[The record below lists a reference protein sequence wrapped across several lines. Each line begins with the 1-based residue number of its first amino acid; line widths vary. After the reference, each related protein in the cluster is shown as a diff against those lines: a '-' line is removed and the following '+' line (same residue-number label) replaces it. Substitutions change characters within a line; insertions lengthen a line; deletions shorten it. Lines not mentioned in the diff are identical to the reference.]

1 MVQLGQALN
10 NESLRRLKSFLDEE
24 ADTKPII
31 DNYVKGLVKDLQN
44 TFGRDTVKVKGTDIN
59 VAYKVLTDAENNKIQ
74 FFDLKPYFQRSAKV
88 KISKNGGWYLKIPI
102 GHTASQF
109 RSAYGSKAWNQI
121 SHVQFGTT
129 VNPDVNMQ
137 RLQKVLSNSGGL
149 TSNTLGYR
157 WKSSSITRVPSA
169 NGGNRGSYI
178 QFRTVSN
185 RSDPNSWIN
194 SKSDINRRIIE
205 ETNTDEEARE
215 VANIINAAIERVI
228 SNYNRSVNNYGS

>member
-149 TSNTLGYR
+149 TSNSLGYQ

-185 RSDPNSWIN
+185 RSDPNSWVIGRKSIEQGINNNTDNQQQAEAVAQVIN
-194 SKSDINRRIIE
+194 S
-205 ETNTDEEARE
+205 
-215 VANIINAAIERVI
+215 AIERIV
-228 SNYNRSVNNYGS
+228 SQYNSKGGEN

>member
-31 DNYVKGLVKDLQN
+31 ENYVKGLAKDLRN
-44 TFGRDTVKVKGTDIN
+44 TFGRDTVKVQGTDIN
-59 VAYKVLTDAENNKIQ
+59 IAYKVLTDAENNKVQ
-74 FFDLKPYFQRSAKV
+74 FFDLKPYFQRSAKA

-102 GHTASQF
+102 RHTAAQF

-149 TSNTLGYR
+149 ASNPLGYQ
-157 WKSSSITRVPSA
+157 WQSSSITRIPSA

-185 RSDPNSWIN
+185 RSNSSSWIVGR
-194 SKSDINRRIIE
+194 KSIEQGINN
-205 ETNTDEEARE
+205 NTDSQQQAEE
-215 VANIINAAIERVI
+215 VAQVINAAIERIV
-228 SNYNRSVNNYGS
+228 NQYNSKGGEY

>member
-31 DNYVKGLVKDLQN
+31 ENYVKGLAKDLRN
-44 TFGRDTVKVKGTDIN
+44 TFGRDTVKVQGTDIN
-59 VAYKVLTDAENNKIQ
+59 IAYKVLTDAENNKVQ
-74 FFDLKPYFQRSAKV
+74 FFDLKPYFQRSAKA

-102 GHTASQF
+102 RHTAAQF

-129 VNPDVNMQ
+129 ANPDVNMQ

-149 TSNTLGYR
+149 ASNPLGYQ
-157 WKSSSITRVPSA
+157 WKSSSITRIPSA

-185 RSDPNSWIN
+185 RSNPSSWIN
-194 SKSDINRRIIE
+194 SRSDINRRIIE
-205 ETNTDEEARE
+205 ETNTDEEAQE
-215 VANIINAAIERVI
+215 VAQVINAAIERIV
-228 SNYNRSVNNYGS
+228 NQYNSKGGEY

>member
-31 DNYVKGLVKDLQN
+31 ENYVKGLAKDLRN
-44 TFGRDTVKVKGTDIN
+44 TFGRDTVKVQGTDIN
-59 VAYKVLTDAENNKIQ
+59 IAYKVLTDAENNKVQ
-74 FFDLKPYFQRSAKV
+74 FFDLKPYFQRSAKA
-88 KISKNGGWYLKIPI
+88 KISKNGGWYLRVPI
-102 GHTASQF
+102 RHTAAQF

-149 TSNTLGYR
+149 ASNPLGYQ
-157 WKSSSITRVPSA
+157 WKSSSITRIPSA

-185 RSDPNSWIN
+185 RSNPNSWIN
-194 SKSDINRRIIE
+194 SRANINRRIIE
-205 ETNTDEEARE
+205 ETDSQRQAEE
-215 VANIINAAIERVI
+215 VAQVINAAIERIV
-228 SNYNRSVNNYGS
+228 NQYNSKGGEY